1 MDKIAEQKN
10 RRRTL
15 SAQNQYDENFNGGYS
30 PEELEEAALIERE
43 IQNIPDMP
51 EWEPTEEKFQ
61 ALMAKARERG
71 LFTDGEHSEV
81 KENEKTDA
89 LENTNENE
97 QNPKE
102 KSNRKQKICS
112 MKKKVI
118 KWSAVAAATII
129 GIFTV
134 SMSSEAN
141 RAYIMQEVNRLFG
154 NDVNT
159 ELDNVEVK
167 ESGRTVEYAFED
179 IENTFGITMP
189 EFLYLP
195 DNMEYLDYTL
205 DEEAQTAIVRYS
217 FGEQMI
223 YLAIFVNN
231 KEITRLTQE
240 DNGVYLY
247 DIDNELVPE
256 LRCTL
261 WKIFEEGDKQ
271 PTYSLKW
278 NYKNVYY
285 EFLGKINEEEMSKIA
300 EEIFY

>member
-15 SAQNQYDENFNGGYS
+15 SAQDQYDENFNGGYS

-71 LFTDGEHSEV
+71 LFTEGEHSEV

-89 LENTNENE
+89 LEKTNENE

-189 EFLYLP
+189 EFFYLP
-195 DNMEYLDYTL
+195 KEMEYQDYML
-205 DEEAQTAIVRYS
+205 DEEAQTAIIRYS
-217 FGEQMI
+217 YKDQII
-223 YLAIFVNN
+223 YITVFVNN
-231 KEITRLTQE
+231 KEISRLAQE
-240 DNGVYLY
+240 DTGMHLF
-247 DIDNELVPE
+247 DISSQLLPE
-256 LRCTL
+256 LKSSL
-261 WKIFEEGDKQ
+261 WEIYEDGDKQ
-271 PTYSLKW
+271 TTYSLKW
-278 NYKNVYY
+278 NYKNAYY
-285 EFLGKINEEEMSKIA
+285 EILGKISKQEIENIA
-300 EEIFY
+300 REIVY

>member
-71 LFTDGEHSEV
+71 LFTEGEHSEV

-102 KSNRKQKICS
+102 KSNRKQKIYS

-159 ELDNVEVK
+159 GLNNVEVK
-167 ESGRTVEYAFED
+167 ESGRTVEYAFQD

-189 EFLYLP
+189 EFYYLP
-195 DNMEYLDYTL
+195 DDMEYLDYTL
-205 DEEAQTAIVRYS
+205 DENAQTAIIRYS
-217 FGEQMI
+217 FGEQLI

-231 KEITRLTQE
+231 KEVARLTQE
-240 DNGVYLY
+240 DTGVFLC
-247 DIDNELVPE
+247 DIQNRMMAELS
-256 LRCTL
+256 CSL
-261 WKIFEEGDKQ
+261 WKIFEEGDQ
-271 PTYSLKW
+271 NPTYSLKW
-278 NYKNVYY
+278 NYRNVYY
-285 EFLGKINEEEMSKIA
+285 EFLGKIPQNEMINIA
-300 EEIFY
+300 KDIFY

>member
-15 SAQNQYDENFNGGYS
+15 SAQDQYDENFNGGYS
-30 PEELEEAALIERE
+30 PGELEEAALIERE

-71 LFTDGEHSEV
+71 LFTEGEYSEA

-102 KSNRKQKICS
+102 KSNRKQKIYS

-154 NDVNT
+154 SDVNT
-159 ELDNVEVK
+159 GLNNVEVK
-167 ESGRTVEYAFED
+167 ESGRTVEYAFQD

-189 EFLYLP
+189 EFFYLP
-195 DNMEYLDYTL
+195 KEMEYLDYTL
-205 DEEAQTAIVRYS
+205 DKEAQIAFVRYS
-217 FGEQMI
+217 YGEQII
-223 YLAIFVNN
+223 YLTVFVNN
-231 KEITRLTQE
+231 KETTRLSQE
-240 DNGVYLY
+240 DIGTHLC
-247 DIDNELVPE
+247 DIESEWVSNLQ
-256 LRCTL
+256 CSL
-261 WKIFEEGDKQ
+261 WEIYEEGDKES
-271 PTYSLKW
+271 TYSLKW
-278 NYKNVYY
+278 EYKNVYY
-285 EFLGKINEEEMSKIA
+285 EILGKIKKEELEKIA
-300 EEIFY
+300 DEILY

>member
-71 LFTDGEHSEV
+71 LFTEGEHSEV

-159 ELDNVEVK
+159 GLNNVEVK

-179 IENTFGITMP
+179 IENTFNITMP
-189 EFLYLP
+189 GFYYLP
-195 DNMEYLDYTL
+195 DDMEYIDYTL
-205 DEEAQTAIVRYS
+205 DKDAQLSFIRYS
-217 FGEQMI
+217 YGEQI
-223 YLAIFVNN
+223 VYLAVFVNN
-231 KEITRLTQE
+231 KETSRLTQE
-240 DNGVYLY
+240 DNGKYLY
-247 DIDNELVPE
+247 DVDNELLPE

-261 WKIFEEGDKQ
+261 WEILEEGDEQ
-271 PTYSLKW
+271 ATYSLKW

-285 EFLGKINEEEMSKIA
+285 EFLGKIDEEEMSRIA
-300 EEIFY
+300 EGIFY

>member
-15 SAQNQYDENFNGGYS
+15 SAQDQYDENFNGGYS

-159 ELDNVEVK
+159 GLNNVEVK
-167 ESGRTVEYAFED
+167 ESGRTIEYAFQD
-179 IENTFGITMP
+179 IENTFNITMP
-189 EFLYLP
+189 ELYYLP
-195 DNMEYLDYTL
+195 DDMEYIDYTL
-205 DEEAQTAIVRYS
+205 DKSAQTAIIRYS
-217 FGEQMI
+217 FKEQII
-223 YLAIFVNN
+223 YLAVFINN
-231 KEITRLTQE
+231 KETTRLSQE
-240 DNGVYLY
+240 DTGTHLY
-247 DIDNELVPE
+247 DISSEWVSELKSS
-256 LRCTL
+256 L
-261 WKIFEEGDKQ
+261 WKIYEEGDEQ

-278 NYKNVYY
+278 NYKNVHY

-300 EEIFY
+300 KEILY

>member
-189 EFLYLP
+189 EFFYLP
-195 DNMEYLDYTL
+195 DDMEYLDYNI
-205 DEEAQTAIVRYS
+205 DKEAQIAIIQYLQ
-217 FGEQMI
+217 GEQNI
-223 YLAIFVNN
+223 YLVVFANN
-231 KEITRLTQE
+231 KEISRLTQE
-240 DNGVYLY
+240 DAGTYLG
-247 DIDNELVPE
+247 DISSEWVSGLE
-256 LRCTL
+256 SSL
-261 WKIFEEGDKQ
+261 WEIYENGDKQ

-285 EFLGKINEEEMSKIA
+285 ELLGKMHKQELEKIA
-300 EEIFY
+300 QEILY

>member
-15 SAQNQYDENFNGGYS
+15 SAQDQYDENFNGGYS

-71 LFTDGEHSEV
+71 LFTEGEHSEV

-102 KSNRKQKICS
+102 KSNHKQKICS

-159 ELDNVEVK
+159 GLNNVEVK

-179 IENTFGITMP
+179 IENTFNITMP

>member
-15 SAQNQYDENFNGGYS
+15 SAQDQYDENFNGGYS

-71 LFTDGEHSEV
+71 LFTEGEHSEV

-167 ESGRTVEYAFED
+167 ETGRTEEYAFQD
-179 IENTFGITMP
+179 IANTFNIKMP
-189 EFLYLP
+189 EFFYMP
-195 DNMEYLDYTL
+195 EDMKYLDYTL
-205 DEEAQTAIVRYS
+205 DESAQTAIVRYS
-217 FGEQMI
+217 YDKQMI
-223 YLAIFVNN
+223 YLAVFINN

-240 DNGVYLY
+240 DSGSYLCDINSHWVEELHMALWEVY
-247 DIDNELVPE
+247 
-256 LRCTL
+256 
-261 WKIFEEGDKQ
+261 EEGDEQ

-285 EFLGKINEEEMSKIA
+285 EFLGKLGKEEMENIA
-300 EEIFY
+300 KEIMY

>member
-15 SAQNQYDENFNGGYS
+15 SAQDQYDENFNGGYS
-30 PEELEEAALIERE
+30 PGELEEAALIERE

-71 LFTDGEHSEV
+71 LFTEGEHSEV

-89 LENTNENE
+89 LENINENE

-118 KWSAVAAATII
+118 KWSAVAAATVI

-159 ELDNVEVK
+159 GLNNVEVK

-195 DNMEYLDYTL
+195 DDMEYLDYTF
-205 DEEAQTAIVRYS
+205 DEAAQLAFIRYS
-217 FGEQMI
+217 FGEQI
-223 YLAIFVNN
+223 VYLSVFVND
-231 KEITRLTQE
+231 KETTRLTQE

-247 DIDNELVPE
+247 DVNNDFLPE
-256 LRCTL
+256 LSCAL
-261 WKIFEEGDKQ
+261 WEIYDKGDEQ

-285 EFLGKINEEEMSKIA
+285 ELLGKMKKEEMSKIA
-300 EEIFY
+300 KGIFY

>member
-15 SAQNQYDENFNGGYS
+15 SAQDQYDENFNGGYS
-30 PEELEEAALIERE
+30 PGELEEAALIERE

-71 LFTDGEHSEV
+71 LFTEGEHSEV

-167 ESGRTVEYAFED
+167 ESGRTVEYAFQD
-179 IENTFGITMP
+179 IENTFNITMP
-189 EFLYLP
+189 EFFYVP
-195 DNMEYLDYTL
+195 NDMDYLDYTL
-205 DEEAQTAIVRYS
+205 DESGQTAFVRYLY
-217 FGEQMI
+217 GEQVI
-223 YLAIFVNN
+223 YLGVFLND
-231 KEITRLTQE
+231 KEISRLTQE
-240 DNGVYLY
+240 DDGVLLFS
-247 DIDNELVPE
+247 EQSTVVPD
-256 LRCTL
+256 LMYSL
-261 WKIFEEGDKQ
+261 WEIYEEDDKQ

-285 EFLGKINEEEMSKIA
+285 DLFGKMNEEEMLKIA
-300 EEIFY
+300 KEILY

>member
-15 SAQNQYDENFNGGYS
+15 SAQDQYDENFNGGYS

-71 LFTDGEHSEV
+71 LFTEGEHSEV

-97 QNPKE
+97 QNPAKQ
-102 KSNRKQKICS
+102 SNRKQKICS

-159 ELDNVEVK
+159 GLNNVEVK
-167 ESGRTVEYAFED
+167 ETGRTEEYAFQD
-179 IENTFGITMP
+179 IANTFNIKMP
-189 EFLYLP
+189 EFFYMP
-195 DNMEYLDYTL
+195 EDMKYLDYTL
-205 DEEAQTAIVRYS
+205 DESAQTAIVRYS
-217 FGEQMI
+217 YDKQMI
-223 YLAIFVNN
+223 YLAVFINN

-240 DNGVYLY
+240 DSGSYLCDINSHWVEELHMALWEVY
-247 DIDNELVPE
+247 
-256 LRCTL
+256 
-261 WKIFEEGDKQ
+261 EEGDEQ

-285 EFLGKINEEEMSKIA
+285 EFLGKLGKEEMENIA
-300 EEIFY
+300 KEIMY

>member
-15 SAQNQYDENFNGGYS
+15 SAQDQYDENFNGGYS

-179 IENTFGITMP
+179 IENTFNITMP
-189 EFLYLP
+189 EFFYLP
-195 DNMEYLDYTL
+195 KEMEYQDYML
-205 DEEAQTAIVRYS
+205 DEEAQTAIIRYS
-217 FGEQMI
+217 YKDQII
-223 YLAIFVNN
+223 YITVFVNN
-231 KEITRLTQE
+231 KEISRLAQE
-240 DNGVYLY
+240 DTGMHLF
-247 DIDNELVPE
+247 DISSQLLPE
-256 LRCTL
+256 LRSSL
-261 WKIFEEGDKQ
+261 WEIYEDGDKQ
-271 PTYSLKW
+271 TTYSLKW
-278 NYKNVYY
+278 NYKNAYY
-285 EFLGKINEEEMSKIA
+285 EILGKISKQEIENIA
-300 EEIFY
+300 REIVY

>member
-15 SAQNQYDENFNGGYS
+15 SAQDQYDENFNGGYS

-71 LFTDGEHSEV
+71 LFTEGEHSEV
-81 KENEKTDA
+81 KVNEKTDA

-97 QNPKE
+97 QNPAKQ
-102 KSNRKQKICS
+102 SNRKQKICS

-159 ELDNVEVK
+159 GLNNVEVK
-167 ESGRTVEYAFED
+167 ETGRTMEYAFED
-179 IENTFGITMP
+179 VENTFGIVMP
-189 EFLYLP
+189 RFYYLP
-195 DNMEYLDYTL
+195 KEMEYLDYTL
-205 DEEAQTAIVRYS
+205 DEDAQTAIVRYS
-217 FGEQMI
+217 YGEQMI
-223 YLAIFVNN
+223 YLAIFINN
-231 KEITRLTQE
+231 KEMTRLTRE
-240 DNGVYLY
+240 DEGVYLY
-247 DIDNELVPE
+247 NINNNLVPE
-256 LRCTL
+256 LSCTL
-261 WKIFEEGDKQ
+261 WEILEEGDEQ
-271 PTYSLKW
+271 PTHSLKW

-285 EFLGKINEEEMSKIA
+285 EFLGKINEKEMSKIA
-300 EEIFY
+300 KEILY

>member
-15 SAQNQYDENFNGGYS
+15 SAQDQYDENFNGGYS

-71 LFTDGEHSEV
+71 LFTEGEHSEV

-159 ELDNVEVK
+159 GLNNVEVK
-167 ESGRTVEYAFED
+167 ESGRTVEYAFQD

-189 EFLYLP
+189 EFFYLP
-195 DNMEYLDYTL
+195 KEMEYQDYML
-205 DEEAQTAIVRYS
+205 DEEAQTAIIRYS
-217 FGEQMI
+217 YKDQII
-223 YLAIFVNN
+223 YITVFVNN
-231 KEITRLTQE
+231 KEISRLAQE
-240 DNGVYLY
+240 DTGMHLF
-247 DIDNELVPE
+247 DISSQLLPE
-256 LRCTL
+256 LKSSL
-261 WKIFEEGDKQ
+261 WEIYEDGDKQ
-271 PTYSLKW
+271 TTYSLKW
-278 NYKNVYY
+278 NYKNAYY
-285 EFLGKINEEEMSKIA
+285 EILGKISKQEIENIA
-300 EEIFY
+300 REIVY

>member
-1 MDKIAEQKN
+1 MDKITEKKN
-10 RRRTL
+10 RRQTL
-15 SAQNQYDENFNGGYS
+15 SARDQYDEKFNGGYS
-30 PEELEEAALIERE
+30 PKELEEAALIERE
-43 IQNIPDMP
+43 IQDIPDMP

-71 LFTDGEHSEV
+71 MFPEGESSEV
-81 KENEKTDA
+81 KVEEKTSTPKVSNENEK
-89 LENTNENE
+89 
-97 QNPKE
+97 NPAGKR
-102 KSNRKQKICS
+102 NRKQKIHS
-112 MKKKVI
+112 MKRKVI
-118 KWSAVAAATII
+118 KWSAVAAATIL

-159 ELDNVEVK
+159 GLNNVEVK

-195 DNMEYLDYTL
+195 DDMEYLDYTL
-205 DEEAQTAIVRYS
+205 DEEAQIAFVRYS
-217 FGEQMI
+217 YGEQVI
-223 YLAIFVNN
+223 YLAVFLNN
-231 KEITRLTQE
+231 WEITRLSQE
-240 DNGVYLY
+240 DSGNHLC
-247 DIDNELVPE
+247 DIQNEIVSDL
-256 LRCTL
+256 TSSL
-261 WKIFEEGDKQ
+261 WEIYEEGDIK

-285 EFLGKINEEEMSKIA
+285 EFLGKVNKDEMQKIA
-300 EEIFY
+300 KNMFY

>member
-15 SAQNQYDENFNGGYS
+15 SAQDQYDENFNGGYS
-30 PEELEEAALIERE
+30 PEELEEAALIEKE

-71 LFTDGEHSEV
+71 LFTEGEHSEV

-102 KSNRKQKICS
+102 KSNHKQKICS

-134 SMSSEAN
+134 SMNSEAN

-167 ESGRTVEYAFED
+167 ESGRTMEYAFED

-189 EFLYLP
+189 EFYYLP
-195 DNMEYLDYTL
+195 DDMEYLDYIL
-205 DEEAQTAIVRYS
+205 DEEAQIAFVRYS
-217 FGEQMI
+217 YGEQVI
-223 YLAIFVNN
+223 YLSVFLNN
-231 KEITRLTQE
+231 WEITRLSQE
-240 DNGVYLY
+240 DGGSHLC
-247 DIDNELVPE
+247 DIQNKMISDL
-256 LRCTL
+256 TSSL
-261 WKIFEEGDKQ
+261 WEIYEEGDDK

-285 EFLGKINEEEMSKIA
+285 EFLGKINKDEMQKIA
-300 EEIFY
+300 QNVFY

>member
-15 SAQNQYDENFNGGYS
+15 SAQDQYDENFNGGYS
-30 PEELEEAALIERE
+30 PGELEEAALIERE

-71 LFTDGEHSEV
+71 LFTEGEHSEA

-102 KSNRKQKICS
+102 KSNRKQKIYS

-159 ELDNVEVK
+159 GLNNVEVK
-167 ESGRTVEYAFED
+167 ETGRTEEYAFQD
-179 IENTFGITMP
+179 IANMFHIEMP
-189 EFLYLP
+189 EFFYMP
-195 DNMEYLDYTL
+195 DDMEYLDYTM
-205 DEEAQTAIVRYS
+205 DENAQIAFVRYS
-217 FGEQMI
+217 YGEQII
-223 YLAIFVNN
+223 YLSVLINN
-231 KEITRLTQE
+231 KEISRLSQE
-240 DNGVYLY
+240 DTGNFVC
-247 DIDNELVPE
+247 DFSSHWMPE
-256 LRCTL
+256 LKCSL
-261 WKIFEEGDKQ
+261 WEIYEEGDEQ

-285 EFLGKINEEEMSKIA
+285 EILGKLEKKEIENIA
-300 EEIFY
+300 KEIMY

>member
-15 SAQNQYDENFNGGYS
+15 SAQDQYDENFNGGYS
-30 PEELEEAALIERE
+30 PGELEEAALIERE

-51 EWEPTEEKFQ
+51 EWDPTEEKFQ

-71 LFTDGEHSEV
+71 LFTEGEHSEV

-102 KSNRKQKICS
+102 KSNRKQKIYS

-159 ELDNVEVK
+159 GLNNVEVK
-167 ESGRTVEYAFED
+167 ETGRTEEYAFQD
-179 IENTFGITMP
+179 IANMFHIEMP
-189 EFLYLP
+189 EFFYMP
-195 DNMEYLDYTL
+195 DDMEYLDYTM
-205 DEEAQTAIVRYS
+205 DENAQIAFVRYS
-217 FGEQMI
+217 YGEQII
-223 YLAIFVNN
+223 YLSVLINN
-231 KEITRLTQE
+231 KEISRLSQE
-240 DNGVYLY
+240 DTGNFVC
-247 DIDNELVPE
+247 DFSSHWMPE
-256 LRCTL
+256 LKCSL
-261 WKIFEEGDKQ
+261 WEIYEEGDEQ

-285 EFLGKINEEEMSKIA
+285 EILGKLEKKEIENIA
-300 EEIFY
+300 KEIMY

>member
-15 SAQNQYDENFNGGYS
+15 STQDQYDENFNGGYS
-30 PEELEEAALIERE
+30 PGELEEAALIERE

-51 EWEPTEEKFQ
+51 EWDPTEEKFQ

-71 LFTDGEHSEV
+71 LFTEGEHSEV

-179 IENTFGITMP
+179 IENTFNITMP
-189 EFLYLP
+189 EFFYLP
-195 DNMEYLDYTL
+195 KEMEYQDYML
-205 DEEAQTAIVRYS
+205 DEEAQTAIIRYS
-217 FGEQMI
+217 YKDQII
-223 YLAIFVNN
+223 YITVFVNN
-231 KEITRLTQE
+231 KEISRLAQE
-240 DNGVYLY
+240 DTGMHLF
-247 DIDNELVPE
+247 DISSQLLPE
-256 LRCTL
+256 LKSSL
-261 WKIFEEGDKQ
+261 WEIYEDGDKQ
-271 PTYSLKW
+271 TTYSLKW
-278 NYKNVYY
+278 NYKNAYY
-285 EFLGKINEEEMSKIA
+285 EILGKISKQEIENIA
-300 EEIFY
+300 REIVY

>member
-10 RRRTL
+10 RRQTL
-15 SAQNQYDENFNGGYS
+15 SAQDQYDENFNGGYS

-61 ALMAKARERG
+61 ALMAKVRERG
-71 LFTDGEHSEV
+71 LFTEGEHSEV

-97 QNPKE
+97 QNPAKQ
-102 KSNRKQKICS
+102 SNRKQKICS

-159 ELDNVEVK
+159 GLNNVEVK
-167 ESGRTVEYAFED
+167 ETGRTEEYAFQD
-179 IENTFGITMP
+179 IANTFNIKMP
-189 EFLYLP
+189 EFYYIP
-195 DNMEYLDYTL
+195 EQMEYLDYTL
-205 DEEAQTAIVRYS
+205 DEEAQIAFIRYS
-217 FGEQMI
+217 YEEQII
-223 YLAIFVNN
+223 YLSIFIND
-231 KEITRLTQE
+231 KEISRLVQQDVGE
-240 DNGVYLY
+240 HLCDVQSE
-247 DIDNELVPE
+247 IMPE
-256 LRCTL
+256 LNCSL
-261 WKIFEEGDKQ
+261 WELCEEEDLQ

-285 EFLGKINEEEMSKIA
+285 EILGKVSKEEMKSIA
-300 EEIFY
+300 KEILY

>member
-15 SAQNQYDENFNGGYS
+15 SAQDQYDENFNGGYS

-167 ESGRTVEYAFED
+167 ETGRTEEYAFQD
-179 IENTFGITMP
+179 IANTFNIKMP
-189 EFLYLP
+189 EFFYFP
-195 DNMEYLDYTL
+195 KQMEYLDYTI
-205 DEEAQTAIVRYS
+205 DEDAQIAFIRYS
-217 FGEQMI
+217 YGEQI
-223 YLAIFVNN
+223 SYLVVYIND
-231 KEITRLTQE
+231 KEITRLSQE
-240 DNGVYLY
+240 DTGVCLC
-247 DIDNELVPE
+247 DIQSDGLPD
-256 LRCTL
+256 LTSSL
-261 WKIFEEGDKQ
+261 WEIYEEGDEQ

-278 NYKNVYY
+278 TYKNVYF
-285 EFLGKINEEEMSKIA
+285 EILGKINKEELQKIGKEML
-300 EEIFY
+300 Y

>member
-159 ELDNVEVK
+159 GLNNVEVK

-179 IENTFGITMP
+179 IENTFNITMP
-189 EFLYLP
+189 EFFYLP
-195 DNMEYLDYTL
+195 DDMEYLDYNI
-205 DEEAQTAIVRYS
+205 DKEAQIAIIQYLQ
-217 FGEQMI
+217 GEQNI
-223 YLAIFVNN
+223 YLVVFANN
-231 KEITRLTQE
+231 KEISRLTQE
-240 DNGVYLY
+240 DAGTYLG
-247 DIDNELVPE
+247 DISSEWVSGLE
-256 LRCTL
+256 SSL
-261 WKIFEEGDKQ
+261 WEIYENGDKQ

-285 EFLGKINEEEMSKIA
+285 ELLGKMYKQELEKIA
-300 EEIFY
+300 QEILY

>member
-15 SAQNQYDENFNGGYS
+15 SAQDQYDENFNGGYS

-89 LENTNENE
+89 LENTNKNE

-167 ESGRTVEYAFED
+167 ETGRTEEYAFQD
-179 IENTFGITMP
+179 IANTFNIKMP
-189 EFLYLP
+189 EFFYFP
-195 DNMEYLDYTL
+195 KQMEYLDYTI
-205 DEEAQTAIVRYS
+205 DEDAQIAFIRYS
-217 FGEQMI
+217 YGEQI
-223 YLAIFVNN
+223 SYLVVYIND
-231 KEITRLTQE
+231 KEITRLSQE
-240 DNGVYLY
+240 DTGVCLC
-247 DIDNELVPE
+247 DIQSDGLPD
-256 LRCTL
+256 LTSSL
-261 WKIFEEGDKQ
+261 WEIYEEGDEQ

-278 NYKNVYY
+278 TYKNVYF
-285 EFLGKINEEEMSKIA
+285 EILGKINKEELQKIGKEML
-300 EEIFY
+300 Y